1 MVAELIPITAAID
14 SLNRIYNPKS
24 YWFAESEM
32 LRLACLLLFLLAA
45 VPLCAD
51 DAPSAEAQARS
62 AVAELGLLN
71 GVALAC
77 REQEVSARAKRLM
90 IDHVPKLREWG
101 EIYETATSAAF
112 LTTAGDCPELA
123 LLRVKLEMVA
133 ARLARLLPA
142 SPQPAE
148 APAPETGIVPRYLL
162 KGPGGAAVM
171 DSDFRGRFQL
181 IAFGYTFCP
190 DICPT
195 TLVEMAYVMKALG
208 DEAKKVQP
216 IFISVDPERDT
227 PEQLKAYTGFF
238 DPRILGLTG
247 SPELVRKIADFFKVR
262 FEKVVT
268 PGASHYSVDH
278 SAGMYLLGPDGSFI
292 AKLAYGTPVEE
303 LVAKMRP
310 LLAAR

>member
-1 MVAELIPITAAID
+1 
-14 SLNRIYNPKS
+14 
-24 YWFAESEM
+24 M
-32 LRLACLLLFLLAA
+32 LRLVCLFLFLIVAL
-45 VPLCAD
+45 PLRAD
-51 DAPSAEAQARS
+51 DAASAEAEARA
-62 AVAELGLLN
+62 AVAELGRLN
-71 GVALAC
+71 GIALAC
-77 REQEVSARAKRLM
+77 RVVEISARAKRLM
-90 IDHVPKLREWG
+90 IDHVPKLRDWG
-101 EIYETATSAAF
+101 ETYETATSDTF
-112 LTTAGDCPELA
+112 LTTAGDCPEPA
-123 LLRVKLEMVA
+123 LLRVKVESVA
-133 ARLARLLPA
+133 MRLARLLPA
-142 SPQPAE
+142 SAKPAE
-148 APAPETGIVPRYLL
+148 APAPDAGIVPRYLL
-162 KGPGGAAVM
+162 KGPDGRAVM

-262 FEKVVT
+262 YEKVVT

-278 SAGMYLLGPDGSFI
+278 SAGMYLLGPDGGFI

-303 LVAKMRP
+303 LVAKMRQ
-310 LLAAR
+310 AMTRTSHGEDTTSG